1 MQANRIYWQLQLDKR
16 SCNVLGEIRLT
27 AESIQYIAL
36 FENMTRAKIL
46 DCIPE
51 EERLVYVVKQG
62 DMGLAIGKNGENINR
77 VKKALD
83 KPIELVEYSED
94 PVTFIKNAFG
104 PVSVS
109 SVNLT
114 NKNGKRLAYVEVP
127 NKEKGLAIGRN
138 GKNIEKV
145 KMLARRHHTIEDV
158 ILQ

>member
-1 MQANRIYWQLQLDKR
+1 MEGVGK
-16 SCNVLGEIRLT
+16 VLGEIRLT

-36 FENMTRAKIL
+36 FENITRAKIL

-77 VKKALD
+77 VKKVLD

-94 PVTFIKNAFG
+94 PGTFIKNAFG

-109 SVNLT
+109 SVNIT
-114 NKNGKRLAYVEVP
+114 SKNGKRLAYVEVP

-145 KMLARRHHTIEDV
+145 KMLARRHHDIEDV

>member
-1 MQANRIYWQLQLDKR
+1 M
-16 SCNVLGEIRLT
+16 GEIRLT

-62 DMGLAIGKNGENINR
+62 DMGLAIGRNGENINR
-77 VKKALD
+77 VKKTLD
-83 KPIELVEYSED
+83 KPIELVEYSDD
-94 PVTFIKNAFG
+94 PVTFLKNAFG

-109 SVNLT
+109 SVNIL

-145 KMLARRHHTIEDV
+145 KMLARRHHDIEDV

>member
-1 MQANRIYWQLQLDKR
+1 
-16 SCNVLGEIRLT
+16 LGEIRLT

-77 VKKALD
+77 VKKVLD

-94 PVTFIKNAFG
+94 PVTFLKNAFG
-104 PVSVS
+104 PVSLN
-109 SVNLT
+109 SVNIM
-114 NKNGKRLAYVEVP
+114 NKNGKRLAYVDVP

-145 KMLARRHHTIEDV
+145 KMLARRHHDIEDV
-158 ILQ
+158 FLQ

>member
-1 MQANRIYWQLQLDKR
+1 M
-16 SCNVLGEIRLT
+16 GEIRLT

-62 DMGLAIGKNGENINR
+62 DMGLAIGRNGENINR
-77 VKKALD
+77 VKKVLD
-83 KPIELVEYSED
+83 KPIELVEYSDE
-94 PVTFIKNAFG
+94 PVTFLKNAFG

-109 SVNLT
+109 SVNII

-145 KMLARRHHTIEDV
+145 KMLARRHHNIEDV

>member
-1 MQANRIYWQLQLDKR
+1 M
-16 SCNVLGEIRLT
+16 GEIRLT

-62 DMGLAIGKNGENINR
+62 DMGLAIGRNGENINR
-77 VKKALD
+77 VKKAID
-83 KPIELVEYSED
+83 KPIELVEYSDD
-94 PVTFIKNAFG
+94 PATFLKNAFG
-104 PVSVS
+104 PVSVN
-109 SVNLT
+109 SVNII

>member
-1 MQANRIYWQLQLDKR
+1 M
-16 SCNVLGEIRLT
+16 GEIKLT
-27 AESIQYIAL
+27 ANTIQYIAL

-46 DCIPE
+46 DCIIE
-51 EERLVYVVKQG
+51 DERLVCVVKQG
-62 DMGLAIGKNGENINR
+62 DMGLAIGKSGENINR

-94 PVTFIKNAFG
+94 QVTFIKNAFG

-109 SVNLT
+109 SVNIV

-127 NKEKGLAIGRN
+127 NKEKGLAIGRS
-138 GKNIEKV
+138 GRNIEKV
-145 KMLARRHHTIEDV
+145 KMLARRHHDIDDV

>member
-1 MQANRIYWQLQLDKR
+1 M
-16 SCNVLGEIRLT
+16 GEIRLT

-77 VKKALD
+77 VKKTLD

-94 PVTFIKNAFG
+94 PIIFIKNAFG

-114 NKNGKRLAYVEVP
+114 TKNGKRLAYVEVP

-138 GKNIEKV
+138 GKNREKV

>member
-1 MQANRIYWQLQLDKR
+1 M
-16 SCNVLGEIRLT
+16 GEIRLT

-36 FENMTRAKIL
+36 FENMTHAKIL

-94 PVTFIKNAFG
+94 PVTFLKNAFG
-104 PVSVS
+104 PVSLN
-109 SVNLT
+109 SVNIM

-145 KMLARRHHTIEDV
+145 KMLARRHHDIEDV
-158 ILQ
+158 FLQ